1 MSKETPAGIACTPT
15 DPSLEF
21 DSFEAVRLRLAN
33 VLCAR
38 GYELVEAERIALYV
52 VGLSRPVAHLLNV
65 LGAATPPEEDVI
77 VALGKVIDEA
87 PALEKAQQLLLRIG
101 PGPELKRL

>member
-1 MSKETPAGIACTPT
+1 MAVSEEMQAGISCTPT

-21 DSFEAVRLRLAN
+21 DAFEAVRLRLAN

-52 VGLSRPVAHLLNV
+52 VEISRPVAHLLNV
-65 LGAATPPEEDVI
+65 LGVVNPPAEDVLD
-77 VALGKVIDEA
+77 ALGKVIDEA
-87 PALEKAQQLLLRIG
+87 PTLAKAQQLLLRIDRG
-101 PGPELKRL
+101 RD